1 MCSEHLPYRVIIMMM
16 SYFIVPLFDFFPRVY
31 TARNVHTILL
41 IVLEFI
47 ISKGT
52 GKKGYSRVLD
62 CVFLSENPTTAGIL
76 LPTGEGVKRVGKLVK
91 YDQLK
96 KLNSSG
102 DFFFYPSTGCIRR
115 GFSSP

>member
-1 MCSEHLPYRVIIMMM
+1 MMM
-16 SYFIVPLFDFFPRVY
+16 SYFIVPLFDFFPLVY

-47 ISKGT
+47 ISKGM
-52 GKKGYSRVLD
+52 GKKGLFAGIRL
-62 CVFLSENPTTAGIL
+62 CVFLSENTTTAGIL

-102 DFFFYPSTGCIRR
+102 AFFFLPVHRVHSA
-115 GFSSP
+115 GF